1 MTEHHELWKSLIL
14 LRTIKRTNKQMD
26 RLLKRLA
33 GCKCQMANAHIRM
46 LHEVGEKRRRELV
59 GRSDPNIDLA
69 AQGKHSATFPSKAT
83 ASGSCSSYIRL
94 LLVQRRTAGGPSQ
107 NDCKR
112 LNAWPTSPADLI
124 PKGADVFVESMLR
137 WRDILQDTIVFLFCS
152 SVLRIC
158 RAILLPSLVSHAFAD
173 HLVRAGRGR
182 RLFDRT
188 ITHRRTV

>member
-33 GCKCQMANAHIRM
+33 GCNCQMANAHIRM

-94 LLVQRRTAGGPSQ
+94 LLVQRPTAGGPSQ

-112 LNAWPTSPADLI
+112 IECMADLSCRLD
-124 PKGADVFVESMLR
+124 PEGRCCLR
-137 WRDILQDTIVFLFCS
+137 RINVTLARLFAGHHRFPFLFLRPSYLSRYS
-152 SVLRIC
+152 S
-158 RAILLPSLVSHAFAD
+158 AQTWFSM
-173 HLVRAGRGR
+173 
-182 RLFDRT
+182 RLQ
-188 ITHRRTV
+188 IIS